1 MIYWTYRFAAFFV
14 RILPLKGAYWLG
26 LRICDAM
33 FFLNRRGR
41 RAVRD
46 NLRIIFEHQGI
57 LPSRQILDGCARKT
71 FQYFGKYLA
80 DFIRFRK
87 LSPEGV
93 RENISI
99 QGLEHLEAIRAS
111 KRGAILLTAH
121 YGNWELGG
129 AFIASMGI
137 PVHAVVRPVPSPALE
152 RVFQCFREQRGLKVI
167 PLAHAGVGIIKAL
180 RRGEAVALVGDRDF
194 TGNGHPHSFFGREVS
209 LPRGAAWFAHRTGV
223 PITMGFATRAPDD
236 SFILRMHP
244 PIDPAHEPSEE
255 AIQAKIV
262 AIMED
267 TIARDPCQW
276 FIFDPFWPSES
287 GNHPPPT
294 P

>member
-1 MIYWTYRFAAFFV
+1 MIYGFYRFAAFLV

-33 FFLNRRGR
+33 FFINRRGR
-41 RAVRD
+41 DAVHENIRT
-46 NLRIIFEHQGI
+46 IFEHQGI
-57 LPSRQILDGCARKT
+57 RPSRHILDGCARKT

-80 DFIRFRK
+80 DFIRFKK
-87 LSPEGV
+87 LTPEGV
-93 RENISI
+93 RDGVSI
-99 QGLEHLEAIRAS
+99 QGLEYLEEIRDS

-137 PVHAVVRPVPSPALE
+137 SVNAVVRPVPSPALE
-152 RVFQCFREQRGLKVI
+152 RVFQYFREQRGLKVI
-167 PLAHAGVGIIKAL
+167 PLSHAGVGIVKAL
-180 RRGEAVALVGDRDF
+180 KRGEAVALVGDRDF
-194 TGNGHPHSFFGREVS
+194 TGNGHPHPFFGREAS

-223 PITMGFATRAPDD
+223 PIYMGFATRAPDD

-244 PIDPAHEPSEE
+244 PIDPAVVQTEDE
-255 AIQAKIV
+255 IQERIIG
-262 AIMED
+262 IMEE

-276 FIFDPFWPSES
+276 FIFDPFWPPA
-287 GNHPPPT
+287 PPVAGRP
-294 P
+294 